1 MTILLIDFGQVDS
14 LRSLAIFHG
23 VGYAMRE
30 DKPDTITI
38 TRPLDPFVSIGHHQD
53 ARTEVDLGF
62 CREAGVPVYRREI
75 GGGAVYLDEGQTFW
89 HTIFHQSRVPTTL
102 ADIYTKFLEGPV
114 LALNR
119 MGIPAVHRPVNDI
132 QVGGRKIGGTGAAT
146 VGESMIVAGSLMFDF
161 NYELMVRVL
170 RVPSEKFRDKM
181 YSTMKEYL
189 TTINRQLG
197 DDAPSREE
205 GVRILIECFSETLDT
220 ELVFDEPRP
229 DELTA
234 IADQE
239 ERIAS
244 AEWLH
249 LDGLPPSGDKVKIAE
264 GVDVVEG
271 VYKAPGGLIRASVAV
286 RDGAIDGILLSG
298 DFFMEPAES
307 LHDLQDALVGVE
319 HSEDAVLAVVKAT
332 LNTVDAPGLDAT
344 DITAAVMATPK
355 PDPSVL
361 A

>member
-1 MTILLIDFGQVDS
+1 MTIRLLDFGQVGS

-30 DKPDTITI
+30 DTPDTITI
-38 TRPLDPFVSIGHHQD
+38 TRPSDPFVSIGHHQD
-53 ARTEVDLGF
+53 AKTEVDLDY
-62 CREAGVPVYRREI
+62 CNQAGVPVYRREI

-89 HTIFHQSRVPTTL
+89 HTIFHQSRVPTRL
-102 ADIYTKFLEGPV
+102 ADVYTQFLAGPV

-181 YSTMKEYL
+181 YSTMREYL

-197 DDAPSREE
+197 DDAPSRED
-205 GVRILIECFSETLDT
+205 GVRLLLECFSETLGT
-220 ELVFDEPRP
+220 ELILDEPRP
-229 DELTA
+229 DELAA
-234 IADQE
+234 IAEQE

-244 AEWLH
+244 ADWLH
-249 LDGLPPSGDKVKIAE
+249 LDGLPASGDIVKIAE
-264 GVDVVEG
+264 GVNVIEG
-271 VYKAPGGLIRASVAV
+271 VHKAPGGLVRATVAV
-286 RDGAIDGILLSG
+286 RDGVVDGLVLSG
-298 DFFMEPAES
+298 DFFMEPAEA
-307 LHDLQDALVGVE
+307 LGELQDALVGVRHE
-319 HSEDAVLAVVKAT
+319 PDPVLGVVKDR
-332 LNTVDAPGLDAT
+332 LVNVDAPGLDAA
-344 DITAAVMATPK
+344 DIVAAVMAVPQE
-355 PDPSVL
+355 
-361 A
+361 

>member
-1 MTILLIDFGQVDS
+1 MTIRLIDFGQVES

-23 VGYAMRE
+23 VAYAVRE
-30 DKPDTITI
+30 NTPDVITI

-53 ARTEVDLGF
+53 AMTEVDLAY
-62 CREAGVPVYRREI
+62 CEESNVPVYRREV

-89 HTIFHQSRVPTTL
+89 HTIFHQSRVPATL
-102 ADIYTKFLEGPV
+102 TDVYSKFLEGPV

-146 VGESMIVAGSLMFDF
+146 IGESMVVAGSLMFDF

-197 DDAPSREE
+197 DKAPSREE
-205 GVRILIECFSETLDT
+205 GVRILIECFNETLGT
-220 ELVFDEPRP
+220 ELVLDEPRP
-229 DELTA
+229 DELAA
-234 IADQE
+234 IAEQE
-239 ERIAS
+239 ERIES
-244 AEWLH
+244 SDWLH
-249 LDGLPPSGDKVKIAE
+249 LDGLPPSGDKVKISE
-264 GVDVVEG
+264 GVNVVEG

-298 DFFMEPAES
+298 DFFMEPAEAVRR
-307 LHDLQDALVGVE
+307 LQDSLVGVP
-319 HSEDAVLAVVKAT
+319 HKEDAVLTVIKEV
-332 LNTVDAPGLDAT
+332 LETVDAPGIDAT
-344 DITAAVMATPK
+344 DITAAVMATPQT
-355 PDPSVL
+355 
-361 A
+361 

>member
-1 MTILLIDFGQVDS
+1 MTIRLIDFGQVES

-23 VGYAMRE
+23 VGYALRE
-30 DKPDTITI
+30 DTPDTITI

-53 ARTEVDLGF
+53 AKTEVDLEF
-62 CREAGVPVYRREI
+62 CEEAGVPVYRREV

-89 HTIFHQSRVPTTL
+89 HTIFHESRAPTTL
-102 ADIYTKFLEGPV
+102 ADVYTKFLAGPV

-132 QVGGRKIGGTGAAT
+132 QVDGRKIGGTGAAT

-197 DDAPSREE
+197 DDAPSRDE
-205 GVRILIECFSETLDT
+205 GVRILIACFNETLGD
-220 ELVFDEPRP
+220 ELVLDEPRA
-229 DELTA
+229 DELAA
-234 IADQE
+234 IAEQE

-249 LDGLPPSGDKVKIAE
+249 LDGLPPSGDKVRIAE
-264 GVDVVEG
+264 GVNVLEG

-286 RDGAIDGILLSG
+286 HDGSIDGILLSG
-298 DFFMEPAES
+298 DFFIEPAEA
-307 LHDLQDALVGVE
+307 LHNLQEALVGID
-319 HSEDAVLAVVKAT
+319 HADAAVLAIVKET
-332 LNTVDAPGLDAT
+332 LDSSDAPGIDAK
-344 DITAAVMATPK
+344 DITTAIMATPQT
-355 PDPSVL
+355 
-361 A
+361 

>member
-1 MTILLIDFGQVDS
+1 MTIRLLDFGQVES

-23 VGYAMRE
+23 VGYALRE
-30 DKPDTITI
+30 DTPDTITI

-53 ARTEVDLGF
+53 ARAEVDLEF
-62 CREAGVPVYRREI
+62 CEEAGVPVYRREI

-89 HTIFHQSRVPTTL
+89 HTIFHESRVPTTL
-102 ADIYTKFLEGPV
+102 TDVYTKFLAGPV

-161 NYELMVRVL
+161 NYELMVKVL

-181 YSTMKEYL
+181 YSTMREYL

-197 DDAPSREE
+197 DDAPTREQ
-205 GVRILIECFSETLDT
+205 GVQILIECFNETLGT
-220 ELVFDEPRP
+220 ELALDEPRT
-229 DELTA
+229 DELEA
-234 IADQE
+234 IERQE

-244 AEWLH
+244 DDWLH
-249 LDGLPPSGDKVKIAE
+249 LDGLPASGDIVKIAE
-264 GVDVVEG
+264 GVKVIEG
-271 VYKAPGGLIRASVAV
+271 VHKAPGGLIRATVAV

-307 LHDLQDALVGVE
+307 LGELQDSLVGVA
-319 HSEDAVLAVVKAT
+319 HGEDAVLAVVKEQ
-332 LNTVDAPGLDAT
+332 LEGVDSPGLDAS
-344 DITAAVMATPK
+344 DVMAAVMAILQT
-355 PDPSVL
+355 
-361 A
+361 

>member
-1 MTILLIDFGQVDS
+1 MTIRLLDFGQVGS

-30 DKPDTITI
+30 DALDTITI

-53 ARTEVDLGF
+53 ARTEVDLAF
-62 CREAGVPVYRREI
+62 CDDAGVPVYRREI

-102 ADIYTKFLEGPV
+102 SDVYTKFLAGPV

-170 RVPSEKFRDKM
+170 KVPSEKFRDKM
-181 YSTMKEYL
+181 YSTMREYL

-197 DDAPSREE
+197 DDAPTREQ
-205 GVRILIECFSETLDT
+205 GVRVLLECFAETLDA
-220 ELVFDEPRP
+220 ELVIDEPRA
-229 DELTA
+229 DELVA
-234 IADQE
+234 IEQQE
-239 ERIAS
+239 DRIS
-244 AEWLH
+244 SDEWLH
-249 LDGLPPSGDKVKIAE
+249 LDGLPPSGTITKISE
-264 GVDVVEG
+264 GVNVREG
-271 VYKAPGGLIRASVAV
+271 VHKAPGGLVRATVAV
-286 RDGAIDGILLSG
+286 SDDKIDGIVLSG
-298 DFFMEPAES
+298 DFFMEPAEE
-307 LHDLQDALVGVE
+307 LGRLQDSLVGTAYDD
-319 HSEDAVLAVVKAT
+319 DAVLGVVKAH
-332 LNTVDAPGLDAT
+332 LATVDAPGLDAT
-344 DITAAVMATPK
+344 DITTAVMAEPQ
-355 PDPSVL
+355 PMG
-361 A
+361 

>member
-1 MTILLIDFGQVDS
+1 MTIRLIDFGQVEP

-23 VGYAMRE
+23 VGYALRE
-30 DKPDTITI
+30 DTPDTITI

-53 ARTEVDLGF
+53 ARTEVDLEF
-62 CREAGVPVYRREI
+62 CEQAGVPVYRREI

-102 ADIYTKFLEGPV
+102 ADVYTKFLAGPV

-132 QVGGRKIGGTGAAT
+132 QIDGRKIGGTGAAT

-181 YSTMKEYL
+181 YSTMREYL

-197 DDAPSREE
+197 DDAPSRED
-205 GVRILIECFSETLDT
+205 GVRILIECFNETLGV
-220 ELVFDEPRP
+220 ELVPDEPRA
-229 DELTA
+229 DELAA
-234 IADQE
+234 ILEQE

-249 LDGLPPSGDKVKIAE
+249 LDGLPPSGDKVRIAE
-264 GVDVVEG
+264 GVNVVEG
-271 VYKAPGGLIRASVAV
+271 VHKAPGGLIRASVAV
-286 RDGAIDGILLSG
+286 RDGVIDGILLSG
-298 DFFMEPAES
+298 DFFIEPAEA
-307 LHDLQDALVGVE
+307 LHDLQDALVGAD
-319 HSEDAVLAVVKAT
+319 HSETEVLSVVKTT
-332 LNTVDAPGLDAT
+332 LDASDAPGIDAK
-344 DITAAVMATPK
+344 DITAAIMATPQT
-355 PDPSVL
+355 
-361 A
+361 

>member
-1 MTILLIDFGQVDS
+1 VPT
-14 LRSLAIFHG
+14 SLAD
-23 VGYAMRE
+23 V
-30 DKPDTITI
+30 
-38 TRPLDPFVSIGHHQD
+38 
-53 ARTEVDLGF
+53 
-62 CREAGVPVYRREI
+62 
-75 GGGAVYLDEGQTFW
+75 
-89 HTIFHQSRVPTTL
+89 
-102 ADIYTKFLEGPV
+102 YTKFLEGPV

-132 QVGGRKIGGTGAAT
+132 QVDGRKIGGTGAAT

-197 DDAPSREE
+197 YDAPSREE
-205 GVRILIECFSETLDT
+205 GVAMLIECFSETLGT
-220 ELVFDEPRP
+220 ELVLDGPRP
-229 DELTA
+229 DELA
-234 IADQE
+234 SISEQE

-264 GVDVVEG
+264 GIDVIEG

-286 RDGAIDGILLSG
+286 RDGSIDGILLSG

-319 HSEDAVLAVVKAT
+319 HKKDAVLSVVETA
-332 LNTVDAPGLDAT
+332 LDAVDAPGLEAN
-344 DITAAVMATPK
+344 DITAAVMANTQT
-355 PDPSVL
+355 
-361 A
+361 

>member
-1 MTILLIDFGQVDS
+1 MTIRLLDFGQVSS

-30 DKPDTITI
+30 DTPDTITI

-53 ARTEVDLGF
+53 AKTEVDLEY

-89 HTIFHQSRVPTTL
+89 HTIFHQSRVPSTL
-102 ADIYTKFLEGPV
+102 TEIYEQFLAGPV

-132 QVGGRKIGGTGAAT
+132 QVDGRKIGGTGAAT

-197 DDAPSREE
+197 DEAPTREQ
-205 GVRILIECFSETLDT
+205 GVEVLVECFSETLGT
-220 ELVFDEPRP
+220 ELVLDEPRP
-229 DELTA
+229 DEFAA
-234 IADQE
+234 IAEQE

-244 AEWLH
+244 EEWLH
-249 LDGLPPSGDKVKIAE
+249 LDGLPASGDMVKIAE
-264 GVDVVEG
+264 GVNVVEG
-271 VYKAPGGLIRASVAV
+271 VHKAPGGLVRATVAV
-286 RDGAIDGILLSG
+286 RDGAIDGIVLSG
-298 DFFMEPAES
+298 DFFMEPAEA
-307 LHDLQDALVGVE
+307 LGDLQDALVGVR
-319 HSEDAVLAVVKAT
+319 HDHDDVLGVIKAK
-332 LNTVDAPGLDAT
+332 LGAVDAPGLDAT
-344 DITAAVMATPK
+344 DVASAVMAEPQ
-355 PDPSVL
+355 DVR
-361 A
+361 

>member
-1 MTILLIDFGQVDS
+1 MTTRLLDFGQVGS

-30 DKPDTITI
+30 DTPDTITI
-38 TRPLDPFVSIGHHQD
+38 TRPADPFVSIGHHQD
-53 ARTEVDLGF
+53 AGTEVDLEF
-62 CREAGVPVYRREI
+62 CEEAGVPVYRREI

-89 HTIFHQSRVPTTL
+89 HTIFHQSRVPSTL
-102 ADIYTKFLEGPV
+102 SEVYEQFLAGPV

-189 TTINRQLG
+189 TTINRELG
-197 DDAPSREE
+197 ADAPTREQ
-205 GVRILIECFSETLDT
+205 GVQILIECFAEALGT
-220 ELVFDEPRP
+220 ELVLDESRP
-229 DELTA
+229 DELAA
-234 IADQE
+234 IAEQE

-244 AEWLH
+244 QEWLH
-249 LDGLPPSGDKVKIAE
+249 LDGLPPSGTITKIAE
-264 GVDVVEG
+264 GVNVREG
-271 VYKAPGGLIRASVAV
+271 VHKAPGGLVRATVAV
-286 RDGAIDGILLSG
+286 RDGTIDGIVLSG
-298 DFFMEPAES
+298 DFFMEPAEE
-307 LHDLQDALVGVE
+307 LGRLQEALVGT
-319 HSEDAVLAVVKAT
+319 SYDADAVLGVVKAH
-332 LNTVDAPGLDAT
+332 LATVDAPGLDAA
-344 DITAAVMATPK
+344 DVTAAVMAEPQ
-355 PDPSVL
+355 
-361 A
+361 AMG

>member
-1 MTILLIDFGQVDS
+1 MTIRLLDFGQVES

-23 VGYAMRE
+23 VGYALRE
-30 DKPDTITI
+30 DTPDTITI

-53 ARTEVDLGF
+53 ARAEVDLDF
-62 CREAGVPVYRREI
+62 CTQAGVPVYRREI

-89 HTIFHQSRVPTTL
+89 HTIFHESRVPSSLT
-102 ADIYTKFLEGPV
+102 DVYTKFLAGPV

-132 QVGGRKIGGTGAAT
+132 QVGGRKIGGTGAAS

-181 YSTMKEYL
+181 YSTMREYL

-197 DDAPSREE
+197 EDAPTTAQ
-205 GVRILIECFSETLDT
+205 GVQILIECFGETLGE
-220 ELVFDEPRP
+220 ELVYDEPRP
-229 DELTA
+229 DEIEA
-234 IADQE
+234 IERQE

-244 AEWLH
+244 EDWLH
-249 LDGLPPSGDKVKIAE
+249 LDGLPASGDIVKIAE
-264 GVDVVEG
+264 GVKVIEG
-271 VYKAPGGLIRASVAV
+271 VHKAPGGLIRATVAV
-286 RDGAIDGILLSG
+286 RDGSIDGLLLSG

-307 LHDLQDALVGVE
+307 LGELQEALVGAA
-319 HSEDAVLAVVKAT
+319 HTEDAVLAITKEQ
-332 LNTVDAPGLDAT
+332 LEGVDAPGVDAS
-344 DITAAVMATPK
+344 DVMAAVIAIPQT
-355 PDPSVL
+355 
-361 A
+361 

>member
-1 MTILLIDFGQVDS
+1 MTIRLLDFGQVES

-23 VGYAMRE
+23 VGYALRE
-30 DKPDTITI
+30 DTPDTITI

-53 ARTEVDLGF
+53 ARAEVDLDF
-62 CREAGVPVYRREI
+62 CEQSGVPVYRREI

-89 HTIFHQSRVPTTL
+89 HTIFHQSRVPTNL
-102 ADIYTKFLEGPV
+102 ADVYTKFLAGPV

-161 NYELMVRVL
+161 NYELMVKVL

-181 YSTMKEYL
+181 YSTMREYL

-197 DDAPSREE
+197 EDAPTREQ
-205 GVRILIECFSETLDT
+205 GIQILIECFTETLDG
-220 ELVFDEPRP
+220 ELVLDEPRP
-229 DELTA
+229 DELEA
-234 IADQE
+234 IERQE

-244 AEWLH
+244 EDWLH
-249 LDGLPPSGDKVKIAE
+249 LDGLPASGDIVKIAE
-264 GVDVVEG
+264 GVNVIEG
-271 VYKAPGGLIRASVAV
+271 VHKAPGGLIRATVAV
-286 RDGAIDGILLSG
+286 RDGEIDGLLLSG

-307 LHDLQDALVGVE
+307 LGDLQDALIGVQHE
-319 HSEDAVLAVVKAT
+319 HDAVQAVVKDQVQG
-332 LNTVDAPGLDAT
+332 VDAPGIDAA
-344 DITAAVMATPK
+344 DITAAVMAIPQT
-355 PDPSVL
+355 
-361 A
+361 

>member
-1 MTILLIDFGQVDS
+1 MTIRLLDFGQVES

-30 DKPDTITI
+30 DTPDTITI

-53 ARTEVDLGF
+53 AKTEVDLEF
-62 CREAGVPVYRREI
+62 CQGAGVPVYRREI

-119 MGIPAVHRPVNDI
+119 MSIPAVHRPVNDI

-189 TTINRQLG
+189 TTIDRELG
-197 DDAPSREE
+197 DTAPTREE
-205 GVRILIECFSETLDT
+205 GVAILVDCFNETLGT
-220 ELVFDEPRP
+220 ELVLDQPRP
-229 DELTA
+229 DEIAA
-234 IADQE
+234 IAEQE

-244 AEWLH
+244 DEWLH

-264 GVDVVEG
+264 GVNVVEG
-271 VYKAPGGLIRASVAV
+271 VHKAPGGLVRASVAV

-298 DFFMEPAES
+298 DFFMEPAQS

-319 HSEDAVLAVVKAT
+319 HSKDAVLSVVKAT
-332 LNTVDAPGLDAT
+332 LETVDAPGLDAT
-344 DITAAVMATPK
+344 DITRAVLATPQT
-355 PDPSVL
+355 
-361 A
+361 